1 MDCIVCNQTGP
12 VYRLVD
18 EDAVGVCEQC
28 VAEHVSASVDDASC
42 LYCGAPG
49 DYDLAE
55 FVGAVTAT
63 GEESRDDY
71 EVVAEG
77 VVCRRHL
84 SVLRGENA

>member
-28 VAEHVSASVDDASC
+28 VAEHVSANVDNSAC
-42 LYCGAPG
+42 LYCEAPG

-55 FVGAVTAT
+55 FVGGVATA

-71 EVVAEG
+71 EVVTEG

-84 SVLRGENA
+84 SELRGENT